1 MRLSIASRVSLA
13 IGLLLFLFF
22 MTSTVSYL
30 LTKRIDN
37 EVENWGR
44 VDEPLQ
50 DAVFRM
56 QVDIA
61 EAIKE
66 LYAYALD
73 DDQALPAPAE
83 RWAENIGELTVTY
96 LKSAAS
102 DRERALGAEVTTLI
116 DGFRNLGIEVIGIAN
131 EERARIAAEG
141 AQSETIAR
149 LAERKRDR
157 LARLDRQ
164 RQQLQALL
172 VDQVLPLIRDKRIQ
186 AENNVSFSTDIAIT
200 YILIMTGF
208 GVVVG
213 GGAAVLLTRGIVR
226 PIVDLTLGAEAIG
239 EGTLDHRISVA
250 TEDEIGKLA
259 ESFNRMAENRQRTE
273 ATLRELA
280 HHDALTKLPNRTLFQ
295 HRLVEALDNA
305 DRTGRMVAVH
315 YLDLDHFKDINDT
328 LGHPA
333 GDKLLQQVS
342 ERLKGCARKSDT
354 VARLGGDEFAIIQTN
369 LIYQNG
375 ITVMARRII
384 DAVTKPFDIDGERV
398 FTATS
403 VGITIFPHD
412 DTEAEKL
419 LKNADLAL
427 YRAKRQGGG
436 RYQLYDPAMNAEV
449 QARRALERD
458 FRQALENREFFINY
472 QPQVDIATGHI
483 VGAEALLRWLH
494 SERGLVSPGAF
505 IPIAEQSGL
514 IEQLTEFVLREA
526 CRQAKAW
533 QEAGMP
539 EFRVSVNLSPTDFRR
554 EDLVS
559 LVTRTL
565 EQSGLEPKCLELEI
579 TESMVMVEVDSVIA
593 TLRELRAVGV
603 ELAIDDFGTGYS
615 SMSYLKKFP
624 VHRLKI
630 DQAFV
635 RDIQTNKE
643 DASITEAIIK
653 LGHSLGLKV
662 IAEGVE
668 TEQQLAFL
676 ALRDCDEAQG
686 YCISPPLD
694 PEGFAAFAASYVPL
708 TEPRKTGLA

>member
-1 MRLSIASRVSLA
+1 MRLNIASRVSLA

-30 LTKRIDN
+30 LTKRIEN

-50 DAVFRM
+50 NAVVSM

-66 LYAYALD
+66 LYAYALGG
-73 DDQALPAPAE
+73 DQSLPAPAE
-83 RWAENIGELTVTY
+83 RWAENIKELPTAY
-96 LKSAAS
+96 LELAAS
-102 DRERALGAEVTTLI
+102 DRDRALGAEVATLV
-116 DGFRNLGIEVIGIAN
+116 DGFRNLGIEIIGIAN

-141 AQSETIAR
+141 EQSESVAR
-149 LAERKRDR
+149 LAERKRAL
-157 LARLDRQ
+157 LARLDIQ
-164 RQQLQALL
+164 RQQLQAML
-172 VDQVLPLIRDKRIQ
+172 VDRILPLFRDKRTR
-186 AENNVSFSTDIAIT
+186 AENKVSFSTDIAIT

-226 PIVDLTLGAEAIG
+226 PILDLTLGAEAIG
-239 EGTLDHRISVA
+239 QGTLDHRISVA
-250 TEDEIGKLA
+250 AEDEIGKLA

-273 ATLRELA
+273 ETLRELA

-295 HRLVEALDNA
+295 SRLVEALDNA

-315 YLDLDHFKDINDT
+315 FLDLDHFKDINDT
-328 LGHPA
+328 LGHPT

-384 DAVTKPFDIDGERV
+384 DAVTKPFDLDGERV
-398 FTATS
+398 FTGTS

-472 QPQVDIATGHI
+472 QPQVDIATGRI

-514 IEQLTEFVLREA
+514 IEQLTDFVLREA

-539 EFRVSVNLSPTDFRR
+539 DFQVSVNLSPTDFRR
-554 EDLVS
+554 DDLVS

-565 EQSGLEPKCLELEI
+565 EQSGLEPRCLELEI

-615 SMSYLKKFP
+615 SMNYLKKFP

-694 PEGFAAFAASYVPL
+694 PEGFAAFAASYVPQA
-708 TEPRKTGLA
+708 EPRKTGLA